1 MHAELSRAYHCAV
14 LVSALEISP
23 SSDRP
28 VVLAKW
34 LVVLDTDPPPRLEV
48 SQACKYVI
56 RNMNVC
62 LRMHLHLH
70 LHLRLRFELL
80 GSHSYFMKDRIYS
93 HSNVHP
99 VYPLGCIRLMSNV
112 SPLFALALA
121 EESVALPEESMAVT
135 EESVVRATYQQ
146 T

>member
-70 LHLRLRFELL
+70 LRLRFELL
-80 GSHSYFMKDRIYS
+80 AGFTQ
-93 HSNVHP
+93 
-99 VYPLGCIRLMSNV
+99 
-112 SPLFALALA
+112 LFYEGPYLLALKCSSRVSFRLYKA
-121 EESVALPEESMAVT
+121 YVEC
-135 EESVVRATYQQ
+135 
-146 T
+146 